1 MTNQFTSLTSR
12 SAAAE
17 AATNTCNNTSTQQ
30 LPTNAECFYY
40 YYLPRVAR
48 EIIDHQMS
56 LKSLPRTWPKVNSF
70 GQVTMFVE
78 IYF

>member
-12 SAAAE
+12 SAAVE